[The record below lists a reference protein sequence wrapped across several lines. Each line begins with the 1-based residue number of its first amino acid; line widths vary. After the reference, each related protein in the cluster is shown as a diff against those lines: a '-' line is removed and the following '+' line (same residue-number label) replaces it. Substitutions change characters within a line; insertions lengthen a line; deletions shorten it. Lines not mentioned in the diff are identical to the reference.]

1 MKKFFLSWHDS
12 VKNTGGVK
20 AKEDTDI
27 TLEKSGFRRINAP
40 KNKILKFFFVYFLF
54 PCIVRGKKGSVFFLQ
69 YPSGTPNVMDF
80 LVNSIKKKKRNTL
93 IMLVHDVEALRLHF
107 GDEFDTQNRRE
118 LNLLAK
124 ADGLIVLNEKMEIW
138 LEKKGIRVPMVNL
151 EVWDYRST
159 IAIKEE
165 IPFNNSICF
174 AGNLKKST
182 FLTKL
187 YLKHKIYLYGIKDKQ
202 TLFYGNSKY
211 EGTFPPEVLPQ
222 YLKGN
227 WGLVWDGD
235 SLDSCIGKYG
245 EYLKYNNPHKV
256 SLYLSSGIPV
266 IVWSGAAIA
275 DFVKSTGTGILI
287 DNLGELE
294 KVLDNIDECE
304 YRDIRSNVKQVSY
317 DMRNGEYLR
326 HALYQMRETLN
337 CG

>member
-1 MKKFFLSWHDS
+1 M
-12 VKNTGGVK
+12 
-20 AKEDTDI
+20 
-27 TLEKSGFRRINAP
+27 
-40 KNKILKFFFVYFLF
+40 
-54 PCIVRGKKGSVFFLQ
+54 
-69 YPSGTPNVMDF
+69 
-80 LVNSIKKKKRNTL
+80 
-93 IMLVHDVEALRLHF
+93 
-107 GDEFDTQNRRE
+107 
-118 LNLLAK
+118 
-124 ADGLIVLNEKMEIW
+124 
-138 LEKKGIRVPMVNL
+138 
-151 EVWDYRST
+151 
-159 IAIKEE
+159 
-165 IPFNNSICF
+165 
-174 AGNLKKST
+174 
-182 FLTKL
+182 
-187 YLKHKIYLYGIKDKQ
+187 KHKIYLYGIKDKQ